1 MITIELP
8 ASLEKRLEAAAKQTG
23 RTARELVIEAVVE
36 RIEDIE
42 DSFIGL
48 QRLKDDDGTRIPL
61 EDVIRELEAREAKER
76 RAKPAAE

>member
-8 ASLEKRLEAAAKQTG
+8 ASLEKRLEAAAKTTG

-36 RIEDIE
+36 RIEDVE
-42 DSFIGL
+42 DSVIGL
-48 QRLKDDDGTRIPL
+48 QRLKEDDGTRIPL
-61 EDVIRELEAREAKER
+61 EDVIRELEAREAKEH